1 MPRFMGFVRMEEG
14 VGTPPQALFD
24 AMDEYI
30 SERAAKGVFV
40 DGGGVERVRDAERG
54 LATGSEVSISRT

>member
-24 AMDEYI
+24 AMDQYI
-30 SERAAKGVFV
+30 SERAAKGIFL
-40 DGGGVERVRDAERG
+40 DGGGLYA
-54 LATGSEVSISRT
+54 LKAP

>member
-24 AMDEYI
+24 AMGRI
-30 SERAAKGVFV
+30 LA
-40 DGGGVERVRDAERG
+40 RDAAGEG
-54 LATGSEVSISRT
+54 MIG